1 MMRRL
6 IFPILLGGVG
16 CAILVSLGNW
26 QMQRLEWKEAIL
38 ASIEARMTQI
48 PVELPLTPDPARDTY
63 LSVKADGRIL
73 PEELQV
79 LVSIKQK
86 GAGYRIIS
94 VFETQGRRILL
105 DRGFIGLEGKEADRP
120 TVEAS
125 VIGNLHWPDEVD
137 SYTPEPDLERNIWF
151 ARDVPRLAK
160 ELDTE
165 PVLIV
170 LRQTSETNPMVTPVP
185 VDGAGIPNDH
195 LQYAITWFSLAALW
209 FGMTAYLV
217 WRIRQR
223 TV

>member
-6 IFPILLGGVG
+6 IFPIVIGFVG
-16 CAILVSLGNW
+16 CAILLSLGNW
-26 QMQRLEWKEAIL
+26 QMQRLAWKEGIL
-38 ASIEARMTQI
+38 ASIEARMTQA
-48 PVELPLTPDPARDTY
+48 PVALPVAPDPETDTY
-63 LSVKADGRIL
+63 LSVTADGRIL
-73 PEELQV
+73 PEELHV
-79 LVSIKQK
+79 LVSIKQQ

-94 VFETQGRRILL
+94 VFETEGRRILL
-105 DRGFIGLEGKEADRP
+105 DRGFIGLESKDAERP
-120 TVEAS
+120 ETEAS

-137 SYTPEPDLERNIWF
+137 GYTPEPDLERDIWF
-151 ARDVPRLAK
+151 ARDVPRLADA
-160 ELDTE
+160 LNTE

-209 FGMTAYLV
+209 FGMTVYLV